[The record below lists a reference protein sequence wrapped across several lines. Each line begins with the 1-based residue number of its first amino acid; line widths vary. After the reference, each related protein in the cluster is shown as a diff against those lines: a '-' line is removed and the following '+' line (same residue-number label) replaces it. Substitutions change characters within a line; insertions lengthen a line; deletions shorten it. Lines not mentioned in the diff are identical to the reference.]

1 MKKIKNTL
9 IISLLLVFSYSLIVF
24 FKKNEFS
31 EFNNLIIDIDSSFID
46 KNFVSDFLSK
56 EILSDSQNINFNDL
70 EKKFS
75 SMSHIKDITI
85 HKDLVGNLNI
95 GIEQYDPIARIVSG
109 KLSDNYINDKGH
121 IFPIS
126 SRYSKRVLLIH
137 MNDEILFD
145 NKLITSKY
153 GNNLLKMINLINEDQ
168 FFSKIISELEIDSH
182 KNIIIHPQ
190 FSKQKIIFGYP
201 DNFEDKFERIILFY
215 KKIVPAKGWNTY
227 RTVNVKFKNQII
239 CDKS

>member
-9 IISLLLVFSYSLIVF
+9 IIFLLLVFSYSLIVL

-31 EFNNLIIDIDSSFID
+31 DLNDLIIDIDSSFID
-46 KNFVSDFLSK
+46 KNFVFNFLSK

-75 SMSHIKDITI
+75 SILHIKDITI

-109 KLSDNYINDKGH
+109 KLSGNYINNKGH

-126 SRYSKRVLLIH
+126 SRYSKRVLLVH

-153 GNNLLKMINLINEDQ
+153 GNNLLKMTNLINEDQ
-168 FFSKIISELEIDSH
+168 FFSKIISELEIDSN

-201 DNFEDKFERIILFY
+201 DNFKDKFERIILFY

-227 RTVNVKFKNQII
+227 RTVNVKFNNQII